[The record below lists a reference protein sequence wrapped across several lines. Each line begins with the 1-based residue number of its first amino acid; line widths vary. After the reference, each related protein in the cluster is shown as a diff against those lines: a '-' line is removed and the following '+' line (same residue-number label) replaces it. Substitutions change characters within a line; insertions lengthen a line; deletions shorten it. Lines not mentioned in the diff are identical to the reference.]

1 MGNFERFLN
10 RRFKR
15 KLNAGK
21 SAVDR
26 PVARKFL
33 DFSFT
38 SGKKPRQ
45 RIAPHSLA
53 PTIFAY
59 WDSPDHTILTEMI
72 AAWREHFPQFFVLG
86 DHDILLLI
94 ERYFAMYIDLYEKI
108 RLPAAK
114 SDVARLLALYEFGGL
129 YIDCHNGIRDVEE
142 LRRLFTCLNDYEAI
156 FIDRRLSFF
165 PRPPGEHFLI
175 NGPIF
180 SRPRSELFMILARQ
194 AFANLAWQQGV
205 EQQYGFVSYDV
216 ARLTGPQL
224 FTEMVL
230 EAGSCTRDIRSD
242 FARRIMI
249 IPEETAP
256 IVRNLYTGYKTPSS
270 HWTVRQLAEPLFEP
284 ARKPM
289 LTSRDVHFHNLF
301 HVEFRAAR
309 ARIREE
315 IEGLRQSSGEG

>member
-1 MGNFERFLN
+1 MANLERFLT
-10 RRFKR
+10 RRF

-21 SAVDR
+21 RSVDR
-26 PVARKFL
+26 PVVRKFL
-33 DFSFT
+33 GFSFT
-38 SGKKPRQ
+38 IGMKPRR
-45 RIAPHSLA
+45 RIATHSLA

-59 WDSPDHTILTEMI
+59 WDSRDHAILAEMI

-86 DHDILLLI
+86 DHDILPLI
-94 ERYFAMYIDLYEKI
+94 EQYFPMYIDLYKKI

-129 YIDCHNGIRDVEE
+129 YIDCHNGIRDVDQ
-142 LRRLFTCLNDYEAI
+142 LTRLFTCLNDHEAI
-156 FIDRRLSFF
+156 FIDRRVNFF

-194 AFANLAWQQGV
+194 AFANLVWQQRI
-205 EQQYGFVSYDV
+205 EQQYGFVCYDV
-216 ARLTGPQL
+216 ARLTGPL
-224 FTEMVL
+224 LVTEMVL
-230 EAGSCTRDIRSD
+230 EPGSCTRDIRSD
-242 FARRIMI
+242 FAGRIMI

-256 IVRNLYTGYKTPSS
+256 VVRLLYTGYKTPSS

-284 ARKPM
+284 VCKPM
-289 LTSRDVHFHNLF
+289 ANSRDVHLHNLF
-301 HVEFRAAR
+301 QAEFRAAR
-309 ARIREE
+309 ARIRAQ